1 MDPVDDVVAV
11 EVDLAAGGGRMRLRG
26 VVVGERSAG
35 RVFERM
41 ILVVVL
47 SGIDVFDFCG
57 GVSVRDINDAGT
69 AGRDSGA
76 FEVIV
81 VS

>member
-11 EVDLAAGGGRMRLRG
+11 EVDLAAGGRIKLRG
-26 VVVGERSAG
+26 VVVGEDNAG
-35 RVFERM
+35 RVFDRK

-47 SGIDVFDFCG
+47 SGIDVVDFCG

-69 AGRDSGA
+69 AGRDIDA
-76 FEVIV
+76 FGVVIV
-81 VS
+81 LS